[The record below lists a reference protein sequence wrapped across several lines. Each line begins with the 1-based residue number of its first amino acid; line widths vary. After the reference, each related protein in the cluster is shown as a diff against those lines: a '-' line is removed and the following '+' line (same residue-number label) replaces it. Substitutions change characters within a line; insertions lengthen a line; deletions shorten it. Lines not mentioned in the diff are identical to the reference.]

1 MQDWKQHS
9 SRRSPYR
16 RKRSSSI
23 SVRKDRGSTFI
34 QAKSSILKD
43 RPRRKLISFFRNPFK
58 EHPEPE
64 LLRLK
69 LRNGIRKVFGMLIL
83 SGMLWLSGGTA
94 YLGWS
99 YFQQPR
105 KMFESAATNC
115 SSLPKSLK
123 SAGCNPEYYLQT

>member
-16 RKRSSSI
+16 RQRSSSI

-34 QAKSSILKD
+34 QAKSSVLKD

-69 LRNGIRKVFGMLIL
+69 LKNGIRKVFGMLIL

-99 YFQQPR
+99 YFQQPLKDVR
-105 KMFESAATNC
+105 ISGNQLLL
-115 SSLPKSLK
+115 SLIHI
-123 SAGCNPEYYLQT
+123 

>member
-16 RKRSSSI
+16 RQRSSSI

-34 QAKSSILKD
+34 QAKSSVLKD
-43 RPRRKLISFFRNPFK
+43 RSRRKLVSFFRNPFK

-94 YLGWS
+94 L
-99 YFQQPR
+99 
-105 KMFESAATNC
+105 
-115 SSLPKSLK
+115 SLIHI
-123 SAGCNPEYYLQT
+123 